1 MTEEKDRLINR
12 IGRTQIIPKESTSIE
27 LEKIS
32 VVSVQDE
39 VDTAFVTP
47 SGKNK
52 LSNEEVFSNIQENLD
67 NVLQNQQTILRHQT
81 DMWVD
86 LKSKR
91 KMFEIKSK
99 STEKESNLVE
109 KMSFCTV
116 QCCILCT
123 NFSILV
129 VLITIC
135 VVVSYGLY
143 LLYSYLTL
151 NGTENRRFSISL
163 EKTWI
168 WNFQI

>member
-32 VVSVQDE
+32 VVSIQDE

-52 LSNEEVFSNIQENLD
+52 LSNEEVLSNIQENLD

-91 KMFEIKSK
+91 KRFEVKSK
-99 STEKESNLVE
+99 STGKESNLIKE
-109 KMSFCTV
+109 SSFCNV

-129 VLITIC
+129 VLISIC
-135 VVVSYGLY
+135 IVVSYGLY
-143 LLYSYLTL
+143 LLYNYLT
-151 NGTENRRFSISL
+151 
-163 EKTWI
+163 
-168 WNFQI
+168 